1 MVLLGCLAA
10 TIYKKNERLEVAFT
24 PDFVVLL
31 VKFPCAVALHF
42 FLHPEVSKGL
52 TIMKFANN

>member
-1 MVLLGCLAA
+1 MAA